1 MDFVFILIL
10 VAISFLIGFIYDSL
24 IKLEQL
30 KKQQKEKKEL
40 EKDQLLMISNL
51 NHQIKKCELENKIHH
66 NQLSIESKKQEIV
79 DQNNKSEHDKLI
91 KVRDDQTD
99 EIYQLR
105 SLINHQKQSLQ
116 SYGVNQGKLVKEK
129 DSLNIKLDDQIRNS
143 NKLQEQILEKNK
155 IIQFLEKKIETEQ
168 QVLIQLSIEHN
179 EALEKLN
186 LKEGELETN
195 NMNYREQD
203 PFDREPLDM
212 DQKSE
217 ISSIGEFS
225 EISDFKDDNEHLDI
239 EENNECTICY
249 SKMKT
254 MNVSY
259 IGCDHKFCFDCIL
272 TWSQCCNTCPECKN
286 RFNTITRET
295 KVEGLINVADVCW
308 KDQYHESYK
317 EEEIIEDMV
326 LYHDRSDPNIDDLM
340 DIDSY

>member
-10 VAISFLIGFIYDSL
+10 AAISFLIGFIYYSL

-30 KKQQKEKKEL
+30 KKQQKDKKEL

-51 NHQIKKCELENKIHH
+51 KHQIMKF
-66 NQLSIESKKQEIV
+66 
-79 DQNNKSEHDKLI
+79 
-91 KVRDDQTD
+91 RDDQSD
-99 EIYQLR
+99 EIYLLR
-105 SLINHQKQSLQ
+105 SLINQQKQSLQ
-116 SYGVNQGKLVKEK
+116 SHGVNQGKLVKEK
-129 DSLNIKLDDQIRNS
+129 DSLNIKLEHQIRNS
-143 NKLQEQILEKNK
+143 NKIQEQILEKNK

-186 LKEGELETN
+186 LKEGELEKN
-195 NMNYREQD
+195 NINNGEQD

-225 EISDFKDDNEHLDI
+225 EISNFKDDYEHLDI
-239 EENNECTICY
+239 EENKECTICY

-272 TWSQCCNTCPECKN
+272 TWSQYCNTCPECKD
-286 RFNTITRET
+286 RFITIT
-295 KVEGLINVADVCW
+295 V
-308 KDQYHESYK
+308 SY
-317 EEEIIEDMV
+317 
-326 LYHDRSDPNIDDLM
+326 
-340 DIDSY
+340 